1 MKRSFKYLILAII
14 IMAFAL
20 PASADK
26 NVIKTWQIFNAETI
40 TAGATST
47 NVYPDGVVGF
57 DMTSFKP
64 DGYFAL
70 QITIT
75 GTGTGTFQAQM
86 SNDGTNFA
94 IPDGVDDIV
103 AAMAAGTAIYQFSVP
118 VGKYLRILCTEAG
131 GLNSIV
137 VTAYL
142 TVQ

>member
-1 MKRSFKYLILAII
+1 MKRSFKYLILALII
-14 IMAFAL
+14 VFISGIAN
-20 PASADK
+20 ADQ
-26 NVIKTWQIFNAETI
+26 NVIKTWRIFNAETI

-47 NVYPDGVVGF
+47 NVYPGGVVGL
-57 DMTSFKP
+57 DLTSFKP

-94 IPDGVDDIV
+94 IPNGVDDIV